1 MRIINVAIVEDEPTE
16 LSELRQAVEGWP
28 GFRCSGAYLTAE
40 AALKDIP
47 ATHPDVVIVD
57 LNLPRMQG
65 LRLIWQLKQQFKRQG
80 RKCEILVHSIETNQ
94 RQVVQAIQ
102 AGASGYLIKGASPQD
117 LLQAVQ
123 DCLNGGSWMSP
134 SIARLVIQELQKAP
148 ANLADHRPLTQ
159 RETEVLRLIARGYRN
174 DEVAAELCISE
185 NTVKTH
191 VKHICEA
198 LELHSRPKLIAWW
211 HEQKGGA

>member
-1 MRIINVAIVEDEPTE
+1 MRLINIAIVEDEPAE
-16 LSELRQAVEGWP
+16 LSTLRKTVEGWP

-40 AALKDIP
+40 AALKQIP
-47 ATHPDVVIVD
+47 LTNPDVVIVD
-57 LNLPRMQG
+57 LGLPRMDG
-65 LRLIWQLKQQFKRQG
+65 IRCIWKLKQWFKRQE
-80 RKCEILVHSIETNQ
+80 RKCEILVHSIEKRP

-102 AGASGYLIKGASPQD
+102 TGASGYLIKGTSPQD

-123 DCLNGGSWMSP
+123 DSLNGGSWMSP
-134 SIARLVIQELQKAP
+134 SIARHVIQEIQKAP
-148 ANLADHRPLTQ
+148 ASLANHRPLTQ

-211 HEQKGGA
+211 HEQKRGE